1 MEPSTFSSQLK
12 VIKPPDSA
20 LGSRLHVADL
30 PALQIGMV
38 GFSQLQ
44 RVQIEGIVKL
54 LPNKTAA
61 WCVGR
66 FSDAHAWLVCSDKVR
81 MASAAANV
89 SPENLLVLPGLPSEK
104 ATVLN
109 LPEITRPLAFSL
121 PSNNP
126 DIEPRLTFDAASP
139 NSLSALL
146 EQFERCLW
154 RRLAQFVLGKQLIER
169 EPELQP
175 KVYHVQYRG
184 TLLAVMDFVSFRI
197 GMLPDA
203 NPKHFERAIWE
214 KRPVQAADI
223 PHHFVLTDVARL
235 RWVYAQHSERNV
247 LPSRYRHEV
256 IYFRRSPQVELSWV
270 TDSQLRIL
278 NQLCSR
284 PSTFQQLVERLG
296 MRHENLTH
304 DLSCLYFATSLTT
317 TESKAANVSRRG
329 PNTTM
334 SVPPAVATRRA
345 PHIFDSSL
353 PHSSSPADSHE
364 STAPVQLAAQ

>member
-12 VIKPPDSA
+12 VTKPQDSA
-20 LGSRLHVADL
+20 SGSRLHVADL
-30 PALQIGMV
+30 PVLQIGMA
-38 GFSQLQ
+38 GFSHLQ

-66 FSDAHAWLVCSDKVR
+66 FSDAHAWLVCSNKVR
-81 MASAAANV
+81 IAPGMANLS
-89 SPENLLVLPGLPSEK
+89 SENLLVLPGLPSEK

-109 LPEITRPLAFSL
+109 LPEITRPMAFSL
-121 PSNNP
+121 PISNP

-139 NSLSALL
+139 NSLNALL
-146 EQFERCLW
+146 EQFEKCLW

-169 EPELQP
+169 EAELQP

-184 TLLAVMDFVSFRI
+184 NLLAVMDFVSFRI

-203 NPKHFERAIWE
+203 NPSHFERAIWE
-214 KRPVQAADI
+214 RRPVQAADI
-223 PHHFVLTDVARL
+223 PHHFVTTDVARL

-247 LPSRYRHEV
+247 LPSRYRHED
-256 IYFRRSPQVELSWV
+256 IYFRRSPRVELSWV

-278 NQLCSR
+278 NELYLR
-284 PSTFQQLVERLG
+284 PSSFQQLVERLG
-296 MRHENLTH
+296 MRHENLAR

-317 TESKAANVSRRG
+317 TASKAANVSRRG
-329 PNTTM
+329 PNVTM
-334 SVPPAVATRRA
+334 SAPPAVGTRRT
-345 PHIFDSSL
+345 PRIFDSSL
-353 PHSSSPADSHE
+353 PHSSSAADGHE
-364 STAPVQLAAQ
+364 PTAPVQLAAQ